1 MKAKIIAVGAPEHL
15 INLGLKSDVDR
26 VLRLLDHGVENHEPA
41 PIFQNAKHFFHHSFG
56 IVEVMQTKR
65 HKGTIERF
73 RFKRQS
79 VGFTG
84 ALIIGRDRIC
94 VLVADIEHG
103 ERLINADYLATLEP
117 LRYRP
122 SRATGPS
129 SHIENPLIALQDEHF
144 NQLLGK
150 ISANPRD
157 AAIKL
162 RRVLRIMEMSLV
174 PVSVAM
180 LVPMFV
186 SVSMLMVVPMF
197 VTVLA
202 VMGVLMP
209 VFVSVIVCVG
219 IMFVTVIMNV

>member
-1 MKAKIIAVGAPEHL
+1 
-15 INLGLKSDVDR
+15 
-26 VLRLLDHGVENHEPA
+26 
-41 PIFQNAKHFFHHSFG
+41 
-56 IVEVMQTKR
+56 MQTKR
-65 HKGTIERF
+65 HKGAIERF

-84 ALIIGRDRIC
+84 ALIVGRNRIC
-94 VLVADIEHG
+94 VLVADVEHG
-103 ERLINADYLATLEP
+103 ERLINTDHLATLEA

-122 SRATGPS
+122 SHATGPS

-150 ISANPRD
+150 IGANPRD

-180 LVPMFV
+180 LVPMLV
-186 SVSMLMVVPMF
+186 SVSM
-197 VTVLA
+197 
-202 VMGVLMP
+202 P
-209 VFVSVIVCVG
+209 VFVDVIVSVG
-219 IMFVTVIMNV
+219 IVFVTVIMNV